1 MGGITDFGSAH
12 DMRMDLF
19 SISTGQKRKRKGKRS
34 EEEPRKRKSTKK
46 KRRK

>member
-1 MGGITDFGSAH
+1 MDFGSAH

-19 SISTGQKRKRKGKRS
+19 SISTGQKRKRKPKKN
-34 EEEPRKRKSTKK
+34 ETEPRKRKTAK